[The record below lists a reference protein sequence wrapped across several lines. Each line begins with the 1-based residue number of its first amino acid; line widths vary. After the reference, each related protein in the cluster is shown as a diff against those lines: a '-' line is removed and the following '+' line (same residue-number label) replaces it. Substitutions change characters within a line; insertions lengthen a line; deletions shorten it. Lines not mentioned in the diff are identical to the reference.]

1 MYTYIV
7 KHLPK
12 NSKKRPGHPMK
23 PKYLTI
29 HDTGNPKSTAQDEA
43 NWLTNPLNVSSTGFH
58 IVVDE
63 KNVIELIPPCE
74 NAWHAGDGENGP
86 GNRESIG
93 VELCESG
100 NREKTVENAAFL
112 AATLIKAYGLT
123 LKQHY
128 DWSGKDC
135 PRLLRQGNNWQKFVD
150 KVNTHLAAMSGK
162 EVPGEDYKQK
172 YLNLVADIKAL
183 MEKYR
188 P

>member
-63 KNVIELIPPCE
+63 KNVIVKII
-74 NAWHAGDGENGP
+74 NI
-86 GNRESIG
+86 S
-93 VELCESG
+93 V
-100 NREKTVENAAFL
+100 FL
-112 AATLIKAYGLT
+112 ANFKITTPIMK
-123 LKQHY
+123 
-128 DWSGKDC
+128 
-135 PRLLRQGNNWQKFVD
+135 
-150 KVNTHLAAMSGK
+150 
-162 EVPGEDYKQK
+162 
-172 YLNLVADIKAL
+172 
-183 MEKYR
+183 
-188 P
+188 

>member
-1 MYTYIV
+1 M
-7 KHLPK
+7 
-12 NSKKRPGHPMK
+12 
-23 PKYLTI
+23 
-29 HDTGNPKSTAQDEA
+29 
-43 NWLTNPLNVSSTGFH
+43 
-58 IVVDE
+58 VDE
-63 KNVIELIPPCE
+63 KNVIELIPHTKTHGTPE
-74 NAWHAGDGENGP
+74 MERTAR

-172 YLNLVADIKAL
+172 ISQSCS
-183 MEKYR
+183 
-188 P
+188 